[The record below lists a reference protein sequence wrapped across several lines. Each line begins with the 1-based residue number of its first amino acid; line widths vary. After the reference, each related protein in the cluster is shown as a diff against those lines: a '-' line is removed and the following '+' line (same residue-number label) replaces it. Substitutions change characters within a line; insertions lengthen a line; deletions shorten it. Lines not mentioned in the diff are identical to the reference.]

1 MDYTTY
7 GYGDMASMNGDVG
20 SFFSFF
26 KISTPM
32 LIFSLILSVFGIVC
46 MWKIFK
52 KAGRNGWEAIIPIY
66 NIVVLFQITGINPLH
81 ILWILLPF
89 VGSIVFLVFAIKSM
103 INLAKSFG
111 KSTGFAV
118 GLIFLPLIFEAILA
132 FDSSTYTALP
142 EAK

>member
-1 MDYTTY
+1 MEYSDAYNQ
-7 GYGDMASMNGDVG
+7 GYAMGQALRT
-20 SFFSFF
+20 
-26 KISTPM
+26 STPM
-32 LIFSLILSVFGIVC
+32 MIFSLVLAVFGIVC

-66 NIVVLFQITGINPLH
+66 NVVVLFQITGINPLH
-81 ILWILLPF
+81 ILWVLLPL
-89 VGSIVFLVFAIKSM
+89 VGSIVFFVFVIKAM